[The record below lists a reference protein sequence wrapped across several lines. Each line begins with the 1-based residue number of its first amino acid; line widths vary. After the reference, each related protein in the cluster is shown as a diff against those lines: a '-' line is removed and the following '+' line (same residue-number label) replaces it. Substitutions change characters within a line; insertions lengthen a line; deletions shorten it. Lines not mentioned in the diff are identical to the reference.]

1 MDHSAFAGHIQL
13 SAKPVT
19 NSNPKYF
26 RPKRLEGFVF
36 PGIQMI
42 MQPLYWVKYVYHLE
56 RIGIDPKAQSSLF
69 LWTETPDG
77 RRLADESVLYYSL
90 LSEYAV
96 RTGEIQNSVSI
107 GIRMAKDWIFKND
120 FYTRLVEG
128 LNEFISSKSEF
139 NAREFA
145 DRVLCADFKT
155 DCRVAGF
162 DGRDVVAQSLTEIS
176 FDETTAEA
184 RFEAAAKGLVRGVK
198 RCFDR
203 TDLHR
208 SGDENGIG
216 GTLWFAM
223 DIHPGHETPAV
234 GKLADSVKGF
244 TFSQAEAKALVE
256 LIQES
261 DSGEFLLPSI
271 LLVVAADPLADHS
284 VDRDRL
290 WGIHEEILS
299 NVDSVIDRAMRQL
312 EPLGITSVSAP
323 DLERIS
329 FYWALN
335 YFLADGESIARR
347 LIDDDAPI
355 RRGEVN
361 TVFERNGE
369 KPTAFVAF
377 CSRLERRTDWQ
388 RYLEDAIERLE
399 RNDSSDVASYLT
411 TLLRLARE
419 GRFPTDV
426 FLSLLEEQGTV
437 EELTSEQY
445 TVTARVSD
453 SDSAIFYGVNEL
465 VNWTKVLLESIDRA

>member
-1 MDHSAFAGHIQL
+1 MTHFAFADHIQF

-56 RIGIDPKAQSSLF
+56 QIGIDPEAQSTLF
-69 LWTETPDG
+69 LWAETPG
-77 RRLADESVLYYSL
+77 ESRLPDEGVLYYSL
-90 LSEYAV
+90 LSEYAT

-107 GIRMAKDWIFKND
+107 GTRLAKDWIFKND

-128 LNEFISSKSEF
+128 LTEFTSSKSEF
-139 NAREFA
+139 DAREFA

-155 DCRVAGF
+155 DCRAAGF
-162 DGRDVVAQSLTEIS
+162 DGRDVVARSLSEIS
-176 FDETTAEA
+176 FDETTAEDQ
-184 RFEAAAKGLVRGVK
+184 FEAAAKGLVHGVK

-216 GTLWFAM
+216 GTLEFAM
-223 DIHPGHETPAV
+223 DIYPGHETPAV
-234 GKLADSVKGF
+234 GTLAEGVERF

-299 NVDSVIDRAMRQL
+299 NVDSVYDRAMRQL
-312 EPLGITSVSAP
+312 EPLGITTVGAA

-355 RRGEVN
+355 HREEVN
-361 TVFERNGE
+361 TIFESDGR
-369 KPTAFVAF
+369 KSTAFVTF
-377 CSRLERRTDWQ
+377 CSRLERRSDWQ
-388 RYLEDAIERLE
+388 RYLEDATERLE

-411 TLLRLARE
+411 TLLRLARQ
-419 GRFPTDV
+419 GGSPTDI
-426 FLSLLEEQGTV
+426 FLSLLGEQGTV
-437 EELTSEQY
+437 DELTSEQY

-453 SDSAIFYGVNEL
+453 SDSASFYGVDEL
-465 VNWTKVLLESIDRA
+465 VNWTTVLLESIDRA